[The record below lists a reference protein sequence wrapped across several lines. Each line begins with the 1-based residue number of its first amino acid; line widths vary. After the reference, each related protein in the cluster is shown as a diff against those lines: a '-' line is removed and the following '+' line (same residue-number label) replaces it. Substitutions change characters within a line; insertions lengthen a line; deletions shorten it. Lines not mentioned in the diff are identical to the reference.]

1 MIGNMPKAVAI
12 TMLSDYR
19 QSLLKM
25 IDGLYSDG
33 FMMIDALELAIKAL
47 ENDVAYICDQRYCSD
62 GCKNPDCRHTCDI
75 NHAKNFVRIGPGKWT
90 ESDDEVEELRER
102 VAELEELLRD
112 PDRINSSSYY
122 TLGRL

>member
-1 MIGNMPKAVAI
+1 MIGNMPKSVAI
-12 TMLSDYR
+12 EMLSNYR

-25 IDGLYSDG
+25 IDGLYPDG

-47 ENDVAYICDQRYCSD
+47 E
-62 GCKNPDCRHTCDI
+62 KDI
-75 NHAKNFVRIGPGKWT
+75 
-90 ESDDEVEELRER
+90 EVEELRER
-102 VAELEELLRD
+102 VDELEALLRD